1 MFASTP
7 TPAQMERLASA
18 RLAPPRRLLLDGS
31 FSTDFTCRKRAMHNL
46 TSEQARLAHGGRVG
60 ARLRRNSPVYYWQ
73 TTAQRRSRH
82 EALCDKRS
90 RWHLTTF
97 GSHGKFEE
105 KARAKCASVGKL
117 KHPNPNPNPSPNPNP
132 GARHLRER
140 GRRRQVRMVHGQ
152 PQAGRQAQLRGRLIL
167 LALVDRPLSL
177 LARSNQ
183 SIIAVSAP
191 PPPRPLAR
199 PARPRL
205 EVTTAPPLLPRTR
218 C

>member
-18 RLAPPRRLLLDGS
+18 RLAPPRRLLLDGP

-105 KARAKCASVGKL
+105 KAKAKCASVGKL
-117 KHPNPNPNPSPNPNP
+117 KHPNPNPNPSPSANPNP
-132 GARHLRER
+132 NRN
-140 GRRRQVRMVHGQ
+140 
-152 PQAGRQAQLRGRLIL
+152 PNPSPSPSPSQA
-167 LALVDRPLSL
+167 S
-177 LARSNQ
+177 
-183 SIIAVSAP
+183 
-191 PPPRPLAR
+191 
-199 PARPRL
+199 
-205 EVTTAPPLLPRTR
+205 
-218 C
+218 